1 MVRNSMAWL
10 KDMIFAFPKGNV
22 PTWGI
27 PIGDIF
33 LKQIQELD
41 DQVAFKTKSFLA
53 ILFSVN
59 EDFIWF
65 PTFEVYAALKV

>member
-1 MVRNSMAWL
+1 MGFL
-10 KDMIFAFPKGNV
+10 KDMIFAFPKGNA
-22 PTWGI
+22 PI

-41 DQVAFKTKSFLA
+41 DQVAFKTKFFLA

-65 PTFEVYAALKV
+65 PTFEVYALKV